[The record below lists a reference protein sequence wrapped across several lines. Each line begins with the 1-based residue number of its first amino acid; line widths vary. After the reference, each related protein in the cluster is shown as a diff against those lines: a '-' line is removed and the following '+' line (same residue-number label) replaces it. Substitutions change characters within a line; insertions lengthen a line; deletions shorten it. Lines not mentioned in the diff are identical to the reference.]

1 MTDRERKIADR
12 LGQII
17 FNEGVS
23 NDFLLDICQL
33 ATDALQLEKPINY
46 AKIHGI
52 SRQGAYKKTIDIL
65 GTKRVI
71 DNE

>member
-17 FNEGVS
+17 FDEGVS
-23 NDFLLDICQL
+23 DDFLLDICQL
-33 ATDALQLEKPINY
+33 TTDALQLEKPVEY
-46 AKIHGI
+46 AKKYDI
-52 SRQGAYKKTIDIL
+52 SRQGAYKKAINII
-65 GTKRVI
+65 GTKRII

>member
-17 FNEGVS
+17 FDEGVS
-23 NDFLLDICQL
+23 DDFLIDICQL

-52 SRQGAYKKTIDIL
+52 SRQGAYKKAINII
-65 GTKRVI
+65 GTKRII